1 MKTLLIDNYD
11 SFTYNLFQY
20 LSEINSGNT
29 IVIKNDALSF
39 DEICK
44 LDFDNIVISPGPGT
58 PENKNDFG
66 VCREVIEKID
76 VPILGICLG
85 HQGIGS
91 IFGSSVINA
100 YEVMHGRIS
109 RIYHNDNLLFQ
120 GIEQGFEAVRYHSLM
135 LDRIGEDME
144 KIAWSEDG
152 TIMGIACKNRPVYGV
167 QFHPE
172 SIKTQYGKR
181 LLQNFMT
188 IVDNYTSNKWFER
201 KKCLRLRVR
210 ELKQDVPFENIFQ
223 FQYSNKNNVIWLDT
237 SKVVDGFSRFSYLG
251 CLEGTFSYAVHY
263 NVNGKQLK
271 IVKDNKEYHY
281 NESIFDFLERQL
293 TNITLQQMDD
303 VDYPFEFRC
312 GFAGY
317 FGYEMKADCGY
328 ETEFES
334 KYPDSVMFF
343 LDRLIVFD
351 HIERKLYLAAL
362 TDENTEAETEEWFD
376 KTESVLRAC
385 DFGEKTSQD
394 IEQMPESSD
403 SFPYRFARN
412 HDQYIKDIQM
422 CFKKIYD
429 GESYEIC
436 LTNTMYCDVD
446 MDPVKYYMHLRDL
459 NPAPYGCYM
468 KFDDVAVLST
478 SIERFV
484 KITKT
489 GIAETRPM
497 KGTCKRSP
505 NPEIDAQLKN
515 ELEND
520 EKNQS
525 ENLMICDLCR
535 NDLGRVCKVGSVRV
549 DKLMTVETY
558 ATVHQMTSTIC
569 GVLEDGV
576 SCIDCIKSLFPGG
589 SMTGAPKK
597 RTLEIIDKL
606 EHKARGIYSGAIGYI
621 SLDGA
626 VDLDIVIRTAILTPE
641 HVEIGVG
648 GAITAL
654 SDAEEEY
661 KEILL
666 KGEALIRALKEVV

>member
-20 LSEINSGNT
+20 LSEINDENT
-29 IVIKNDALSF
+29 IVIKNDELSF
-39 DEICK
+39 SEICK

-91 IFGSSVINA
+91 IFGSVVVNA
-100 YEVMHGRIS
+100 HEVMHGRIS

-120 GIEQGFEAVRYHSLM
+120 GIEQGFEAVRYHSLV
-135 LDRIGEDME
+135 LDSIGEDIE
-144 KIAWSEDG
+144 KIAWCEDG
-152 TIMGIACKNRPVYGV
+152 TIMGIACKNRSIYGV

-172 SIKTQYGKR
+172 SIKTQYGKQ
-181 LLQNFMT
+181 LLQNFKA
-188 IVDNYTSNKWFER
+188 IVDNYISGKWFEG
-201 KKCLRLRVR
+201 KKNLNLWVQ
-210 ELKQDVPFENIFQ
+210 ELEMDVPSENIFQ
-223 FQYSNKNNVIWLDT
+223 FQYANGKNVIWLDT

-251 CLEGTFSYAVHY
+251 CLEGPLSYAIHY
-263 NVNGKQLK
+263 DVNKTALK
-271 IVKDNKEYHY
+271 IIKDNKEYHY

-293 TNITLQQMDD
+293 ANITVQKVDD
-303 VDYPFEFRC
+303 ADYPFEFRC

-328 ETEFES
+328 RTEFES

-343 LDRLIVFD
+343 LDRLVVFD
-351 HIERKLYLAAL
+351 HIEGKQYLVAL
-362 TDENTEAETEEWFD
+362 TDENTEVAAEEWFN
-376 KTESVLRAC
+376 KTEAILSNCTLRKRM
-385 DFGEKTSQD
+385 EET
-394 IEQMPESSD
+394 IEQRIESRNLFS
-403 SFPYRFARN
+403 YRFDRD
-412 HDQYIKDIQM
+412 HEQYIKDIQE
-422 CFKKIYD
+422 CFKKIHD

-436 LTNTMYCDVD
+436 LTNTIYCDVD
-446 MDPVKYYMHLRDL
+446 VNPVKYYMHLRNV

-468 KFDDVAVLST
+468 KFGDVSVLST

-484 KITKT
+484 KITGN

-497 KGTCKRSP
+497 KGTCKRSS
-505 NPEIDAQLKN
+505 NPEIDEQLRN

-535 NDLGRVCKVGSVRV
+535 NDLGRVCKVGSVKVSR
-549 DKLMTVETY
+549 LMTVETY

-569 GVLEDGV
+569 GTLEEDA

-626 VDLDIVIRTAILTPE
+626 VNMDIVIRTAVSTPG

-661 KEILL
+661 NEILL

>member
-20 LSEINSGNT
+20 LSEINNENT
-29 IVIKNDALSF
+29 IVIKNDELSF

-44 LDFDNIVISPGPGT
+44 LDFDNVVISPGPGT
-58 PENKNDFG
+58 PKNKNDFG
-66 VCREVIEKID
+66 VCKEVIEKIN

-91 IFGSSVINA
+91 IFGSVVVNA
-100 YEVMHGRIS
+100 HEVMHGRIS
-109 RIYHNDNLLFQ
+109 KIYHNDNLLFQ
-120 GIEQGFEAVRYHSLM
+120 GMEQGFEAVRYHSLV
-135 LDRIGEDME
+135 LDGISEDIE
-144 KIAWSEDG
+144 KIAWCEDG
-152 TIMGIACKNRPVYGV
+152 TIMGIACKNRPIYGV

-172 SIKTQYGKR
+172 SIKTQYGKK
-181 LLQNFMT
+181 LLQNFKA
-188 IVDNYTSNKWFER
+188 IVDNYVSERWFEQEKR
-201 KKCLRLRVR
+201 FNFRVR
-210 ELKQDVPFENIFQ
+210 ELDLDVSSEDIFQ
-223 FQYSNKNNVIWLDT
+223 FQYANGQNVIWLDT
-237 SKVVDGFSRFSYLG
+237 GKVVDDFSRFSYLG
-251 CLEGTFSYAVHY
+251 CLEGPFSYALY
-263 NVNGKQLK
+263 YDVNKTSLK
-271 IVKDNKEYHY
+271 IVKDDKEYHY
-281 NESIFDFLERQL
+281 NESIFDFIERQL
-293 TNITLQQMDD
+293 ANVSVQGMDD

-312 GFAGY
+312 GFGGY
-317 FGYEMKADCGY
+317 FGYEMKKDCGY
-328 ETEFES
+328 RTDFES
-334 KYPDSVMFF
+334 EYPDSVLYF

-351 HIERKLYLAAL
+351 HIEKKQYLVAL
-362 TDENTEAETEEWFD
+362 TDEDTEAEAEEWFD
-376 KTESVLRAC
+376 KTKEILNKC
-385 DFGEKTSQD
+385 TLMEKREEA
-394 IEQMPESSD
+394 IEEEKGGRD
-403 SFPYRFARN
+403 SFSYRFDRD
-412 HDQYIKDIQM
+412 HEQYIKDIGE
-422 CFKKIYD
+422 CFKKIHD

-436 LTNTMYCDVD
+436 LTNTIYCDIDVN
-446 MDPVKYYMHLRDL
+446 PVKYYMHLRNL

-468 KFDDVAVLST
+468 KFDNVSILST

-484 KITKT
+484 KITRD
-489 GIAETRPM
+489 GVAETRPM
-497 KGTCKRSP
+497 KGTCKRSS
-505 NPEIDAQLKN
+505 NPEMDEQLRV

-535 NDLGRVCKVGSVRV
+535 NDLGKVCKVGSVKVSR
-549 DKLMTVETY
+549 LMTVETY

-569 GVLEDGV
+569 GTLEKNV

-626 VDLDIVIRTAILTPE
+626 VDLDIVIRTAVLTPG

-661 KEILL
+661 NEILL